1 MRKILNKLI
10 DPLDAILVR
19 KSSYEKLVSQKD
31 KFRIYEF
38 SELIDQDCIG
48 EYFGN
53 LTNSKSQLGQD
64 LFALSELGFKR
75 NGFFVEFGATNGI
88 DFSNTYLMET
98 KFDWKGILAEPAKL
112 WHSSLNKNRSASIEL
127 DCVWKATGETL
138 LFNEVNDGDVAE
150 LSTINNFSN
159 SDNHRETRKALSN
172 KYEVNTISLNDML
185 KKYNAPKNIDY
196 LSIDTEGSEYEILKT
211 FDFDKYKVK
220 VITCEHNYTPTRN
233 KIYSLLSANGYQRKF
248 TEFSLWDDWYIRN

>member
-1 MRKILNKLI
+1 MS
-10 DPLDAILVR
+10 V
-19 KSSYEKLVSQKD
+19 
-31 KFRIYEF
+31 F
-38 SELIDQDCIG
+38 
-48 EYFGN
+48 
-53 LTNSKSQLGQD
+53 
-64 LFALSELGFKR
+64 LS
-75 NGFFVEFGATNGI
+75 
-88 DFSNTYLMET
+88 YLMET

-127 DCVWKATGETL
+127 DCVWKATRETL
-138 LFNEVNDGDVAE
+138 LFNEVNDGDGAE

-211 FDFDKYKVK
+211 FDFA
-220 VITCEHNYTPTRN
+220 
-233 KIYSLLSANGYQRKF
+233 LSNSEMRLCKP
-248 TEFSLWDDWYIRN
+248 